1 MPACEPE
8 IVPGT
13 PAIKRPLLDY
23 STWSLGWRRLK
34 TRVGLLKKWWLRR
47 HSPYQPL
54 LLIATC
60 RSGSNLLMSYLA
72 QQPGVA
78 MLSEVLSSQL
88 PIGPSRDCIPP
99 AKAISHIRYCLQGEK
114 TPIRGCKLMLYQLAN
129 CGLKLNDVHA
139 AFPTA
144 KYIVLY
150 RQSLAEQFVSHQL
163 ALATRQYQLPVGEE
177 AKHSEIVVDAG
188 ELRRYCDEVRRGYCE
203 VLKHAWLADRAVLLS
218 YEELTADAG
227 QWLEKR
233 ICPLLGVE
241 YRQPQARLRKQS
253 TQPLADRVANYR
265 EVSALLHSPL
275 CRQYHHWPYEVPA
288 PARAA

>member
-1 MPACEPE
+1 MPADEPD
-8 IVPGT
+8 IIPLT
-13 PAIKRPLLDY
+13 MAIKRPLLDY
-23 STWSLGWRRLK
+23 SKWSLDLRRLK
-34 TRVGLLKKWWLRR
+34 TRFSLLKKWWLRR
-47 HSPYQPL
+47 HTPYQPL

-60 RSGSNLLMSYLA
+60 RSGSNLLMSYVA

-114 TPIRGCKLMLYQLAN
+114 TPVRGCKLMLYQLAN
-129 CGLKLNDVHA
+129 CKLTLDDIHA

-150 RQSLAEQFVSHQL
+150 RQSLAEQFVSHQQ
-163 ALATRQYQLPVGEE
+163 ALATRQYQVPVGEE
-177 AKHSEIVVDAG
+177 AKHSGIVIDAD

-203 VLKHAWLADRAVLLS
+203 VLKHTWLADRGVLLS

-227 QWLEKR
+227 NWLEKR
-233 ICPLLGVE
+233 ICPLLGIK
-241 YRQPQARLRKQS
+241 YRPPETRLRKQS
-253 TQPLADRVANYR
+253 T
-265 EVSALLHSPL
+265 
-275 CRQYHHWPYEVPA
+275 
-288 PARAA
+288 